1 MTMPERQEK
10 RSAQKG
16 DWLKI
21 EISSPAETIDAL
33 NNFLEEIG
41 AQGGFQEYLEDQSQN
56 GFSQP
61 ASAETIKAF
70 LPFDAR
76 TEKRVASLQMY
87 LHSLAELFP
96 ELEKPKMTTEVIH
109 DPGWEEEWKKYFK
122 PIRVSHSIVVKPTW
136 ERCTQT
142 GGDIVIDIDPGMAF
156 GTGQHPST
164 RMCIEAMEDILLH
177 DRSRTNWQVLDAG
190 TGTGI
195 LGIAAAKL
203 NAERVLCVD
212 TDKKAVEIATQ
223 NVLINNVQKRVGVRQ
238 GEITALSE
246 PFDLIV
252 SNINAKTMIKLR
264 SHLTRLLNSNGYL
277 IISGIIEQEKN
288 DIAEHF
294 PADSYPIHRFL
305 QEKEWIC
312 FVMRKGNP
320 SK

>member
-1 MTMPERQEK
+1 MTEK
-10 RSAQKG
+10 HEKESVQKA

-21 EISSPAETIDAL
+21 EIHSPAETIDAL
-33 NNFLEEIG
+33 NNFIEEIG
-41 AQGGFQEYLEDQSQN
+41 AFGGFQEYLEEPFTN

-61 ASAETIKAF
+61 VAAEIIQTFI
-70 LPFDAR
+70 PCDAR
-76 TEKRVASLQMY
+76 LEKRVASLQIY

-96 ELEKPKMTTEVIH
+96 DLEPPKMTTEIIR
-109 DPGWEEEWKKYFK
+109 DPGWEEAWKQYFK

-177 DRSRTNWQVLDAG
+177 DRSIVNWHVLDVG

-203 NAERVLCVD
+203 DAEKVLCVD
-212 TDKKAVEIATQ
+212 TDKKAVEIATK
-223 NVLINNVQKRVGVRQ
+223 NALINNVNQRVVVRQ
-238 GEITALSE
+238 GEITTLAE
-246 PFDLIV
+246 TFDLIV
-252 SNINAKTMIKLR
+252 SNITAKSMIKLR
-264 SHLTRLLNSNGYL
+264 PHLTRLLNPHGYL

-288 DIAEHF
+288 DINEHF
-294 PADSYPIHRFL
+294 PTGSYPLHRLL
-305 QEKEWIC
+305 QEKEWLC
-312 FVMRKGNP
+312 FVMRKG
-320 SK
+320 SV